1 MRLLLCWER
10 SESLLSLTVP
20 ASYVLTK
27 VKMRVRTSN
36 VAILGLILYYIQ
48 HHQSIFI
55 NQYQRFAKIA
65 DNIVLYSID
74 TVQKRQSLLGESV
87 LEFESMDF

>member
-48 HHQSIFI
+48 HQSIFI

-65 DNIVLYSID
+65 DNIVLYLID